1 MKLQIFDRSTSSL
14 KSNRISYCAVSFNRR
29 NARATFTKQ
38 AAEEL
43 KIGEYQ
49 SVLFACDTDS
59 KNNAWYLRLLKSD
72 EGIAV
77 RSKEGTGYCKGNV
90 SYICTSRAMSRAI
103 LDSLKAKSGA
113 CLLISQNPVIIEGE
127 EWYELITTKPIRIQ

>member
-14 KSNRISYCAVSFNRR
+14 KSNRISYRAVSFNRR
-29 NARATFTKQ
+29 NARATFQKQ
-38 AAEEL
+38 AP
-43 KIGEYQ
+43 
-49 SVLFACDTDS
+49 
-59 KNNAWYLRLLKSD
+59 
-72 EGIAV
+72 
-77 RSKEGTGYCKGNV
+77 RSM
-90 SYICTSRAMSRAI
+90 ARAI